1 MMAAIILTAALG
13 LVSPHARAPSVDA
26 AARSRRAFASAFVST
41 AALGL
46 AAPAHAYRSV
56 QQAMEDTRQ
65 VSQASLV
72 YARFSVIQERMK
84 QLGEFAELA
93 EKGEWESLQAFA
105 RNFNQLV
112 QNDEMLKIVDAIGAE
127 SKEDAKKYAE
137 LVRNDL
143 KAIDKA
149 ARQKDVDKVKEIVG
163 ILTGNLDA
171 FLKLRPAEL
180 VQKYSVP
187 DL

>member
-1 MMAAIILTAALG
+1 MAVILTVVLG
-13 LVSPHARAPSVDA
+13 LVSPHTRTPSVGA
-26 AARSRRAFASAFVST
+26 VASSRRVFASAFVST
-41 AALGL
+41 AALGI
-46 AAPAHAYRSV
+46 AVPNAHAYRSV
-56 QQAMEDTRQ
+56 QQAMEDTQQ

-149 ARQKDVDKVKEIVG
+149 ARQKDVEKVKEIVG
-163 ILTGNLDA
+163 ILTGNLNA